1 MPVLVAMVP
10 VIVVIRLI
18 TLFSWRH
25 LRGRCTGS
33 GRTLKQFVQLT
44 AVKPNASAGWAVIDL
59 HALPIGHHQ
68 GLIYTLW
75 TFHVFTSKSS

>member
-10 VIVVIRLI
+10 VIVIIFLI

-25 LRGRCTGS
+25 LRGRCADS
-33 GRTLKQFVQLT
+33 GRALKQFVQLT
-44 AVKPNASAGWAVIDL
+44 AVKPNTATGWAIVDF

-68 GLIYTLW
+68 GLIVALW

>member
-10 VIVVIRLI
+10 VIVVILLI

-44 AVKPNASAGWAVIDL
+44 AVKPNASTG
-59 HALPIGHHQ
+59 
-68 GLIYTLW
+68 
-75 TFHVFTSKSS
+75 